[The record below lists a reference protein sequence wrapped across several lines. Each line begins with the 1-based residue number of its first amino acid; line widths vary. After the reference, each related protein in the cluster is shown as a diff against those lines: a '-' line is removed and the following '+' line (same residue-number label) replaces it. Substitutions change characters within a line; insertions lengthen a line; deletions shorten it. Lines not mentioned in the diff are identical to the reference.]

1 MIDDLRKRLDDVAF
15 RRNNKGESQSFSA
28 HKPSHQM
35 STITKTYESVSSI
48 HSYENENDKLNQTEL
63 HRSKYKSIRSEKSVD
78 QISTVFGE
86 RLHKKIIKE
95 EKEGKKVISLK
106 LNPEINTKETS
117 KENIVESDKENG
129 SQPNINNGNES
140 NIAMKNSIS
149 EISYRN
155 NSERRM
161 SEEDDTHENKRFK
174 IEDDKNATGKSDYN
188 FIVQSNPNSFVQNEI
203 KDNPV
208 KLEDRLDA
216 VHSFKKEQ
224 VSFDA
229 RHRAISEHKDV
240 KQDQYCTNEG
250 RKRRRSNSRD
260 RDNIRRKSIDR
271 HWTTS
276 VSERS
281 NSGYKESNYRY
292 NSRSRSYSRSRSN
305 QESLSNNHLRIR
317 SNSTYRNR
325 KYDDCKNDSRYRSER
340 SKRDYNSKGDDKTK
354 CRSRE
359 RSNLRDTSRYVSSDI
374 EDRESGNS
382 CKNNKY
388 EKHRTKEEEANVSD
402 SKRSHNAAV
411 EIDFQT
417 SSRTVV
423 NAVVNYSAK
432 KDAETKSK
440 SDIKSTNSIESTSTC
455 STIKDLSN
463 LEEGEIL
470 DSPEKVN
477 NFENLSNDNKI
488 KEEKS
493 VKTFP
498 VEDKNEQLN
507 SGKNDTTVNEVRN
520 CNNDI
525 NECKSHLHENVADS
539 TVHNTETIEQIHDS
553 NNDNDC
559 CYTEEKLKSSI
570 TETADNIKETND
582 VNSANDTKIT
592 KMDDLNIKN
601 AIKKEQINE
610 PSDKNAIKIS
620 EDNNFITDSITCKID
635 EELSSTSKI
644 TKVEAVLNCDNESRD
659 ESEILS
665 KNNIFVGR
673 LDKCNTKAN
682 HSCLSDHNY
691 NQNPPASA
699 NDFDAVE
706 EPTILGCH
714 KTVSETVKMK
724 EMQLEEPVNVQ
735 SVDIK
740 KTMSPLVR
748 NKKDQQNKGIVISRR
763 RKAVTLSD
771 SNASMTVLMN
781 TNIMKTSPASDNC
794 NDSDSVLKPRACK
807 TSRASIKAACK

>member
-1 MIDDLRKRLDDVAF
+1 MEDDIDIYADLPSLTSDKNGQSCNCEDIKKELDLLKSTLENIQKAKENLENNLFSLLKTAKAEIVRKDKMIDDLRKRLDDVAF

-95 EKEGKKVISLK
+95 EKEEKKVISLK

-161 SEEDDTHENKRFK
+161 SEEDDTHETKRFK
-174 IEDDKNATGKSDYN
+174 IEDDKNATGKSNYN

-440 SDIKSTNSIESTSTC
+440 SDIKSTNS
-455 STIKDLSN
+455 
-463 LEEGEIL
+463 
-470 DSPEKVN
+470 
-477 NFENLSNDNKI
+477 
-488 KEEKS
+488 
-493 VKTFP
+493 
-498 VEDKNEQLN
+498 
-507 SGKNDTTVNEVRN
+507 R
-520 CNNDI
+520 
-525 NECKSHLHENVADS
+525 
-539 TVHNTETIEQIHDS
+539 
-553 NNDNDC
+553 
-559 CYTEEKLKSSI
+559 KLKSSI

-601 AIKKEQINE
+601 AIKKEEINE

-659 ESEILS
+659 ESEILA
-665 KNNIFVGR
+665 KTNIFVGR